1 MSITIGGSRER
12 RRRKL
17 GVGSVVESAVKII
30 RKAESWLCPRERMG
44 LRAAEQRVPLFGS
57 LF

>member
-1 MSITIGGSRER
+1 MSTTIRGSRER

-17 GVGSVVESAVKII
+17 GVGSLVESAVKII
-30 RKAESWLCPRERMG
+30 RKAESWLCPHKRME
-44 LRAAEQRVPLFGS
+44 LRTAEQRVPLFGS